1 MKFTLATPAA
11 MANRSAVLDCVRA
24 LAILAVFGFHVA
36 SRYGTEEIDQVA
48 AFLQRFGFLGVD
60 IFFPLSGFL
69 ISRFLLTSPRADFI
83 RVFFLRR
90 VFRILPLYFLA
101 LATYFVASQMMG
113 IGADTI
119 DRLWINAT
127 FLTGWYAFF
136 EGKETIPFLITWS
149 LSVEEFGYILLG
161 LMALVW
167 RKGLVGFL
175 VVASLIAIGLRWGI
189 MANDTSRETFQAL
202 YYLPPARLDSIA
214 LGGLTA
220 YFLTKSP
227 RALVISLLVLGA
239 VLLYTVNIDKFHY
252 RVFLFLLVAVGT
264 CLFIVLA
271 ETTLKDLKGPVV
283 GFFAAIGFYS
293 YFNYLFQFFVI
304 DFFLHVLIIEGGFP
318 FPGFWVTFGLTLLVT
333 HVLAALSYALFEGPI
348 MTWGRRFEAKRNKQ
362 LTPAAG

>member
-1 MKFTLATPAA
+1 MTFTLATPAA
-11 MANRSAVLDCVRA
+11 MANRSPMLDCVRA
-24 LAILAVFGFHVA
+24 LAILAVFAFHVA
-36 SRYGTEEIDQVA
+36 SRYGSEEIDALA
-48 AFLQRFGFLGVD
+48 ALLQRFGFLGVD

-69 ISRFLLTSPRADFI
+69 ISRFLLTSPRADFV

-101 LATYFVASQMMG
+101 LATYFVASQVMG

-136 EGKETIPFLITWS
+136 EGRESIPFLVTWS

-161 LMALVW
+161 LMALIW

-175 VVASLIAIGLRWGI
+175 LVASLAAIALRWGI
-189 MANDTSRETFQAL
+189 MVQDQARETFQAL

-220 YFLTKSP
+220 YGLMKSP
-227 RALVISLLVLGA
+227 RLTLAALGLMGLILSYVI
-239 VLLYTVNIDKFHY
+239 TIDTFYY

-264 CLFIVLA
+264 CLFMVAA
-271 ETTLKDLKGPVV
+271 ETWLKHLRGPVI

-304 DFFLHVLIIEGGFP
+304 DFFLHVVIIEGGFP

-348 MTWGRRFEAKRNKQ
+348 MTWGRRFELRR
-362 LTPAAG
+362 PAPVSSAAE